1 MLARNCPDCGS
12 SLGKSAWKCRC
23 GWKSAPQ
30 LEARPMIACY
40 VLNCLEAALCHVLT
54 AQGTV
59 NVCRSHYA
67 GVEKVYCVTRNPFM
81 DACRAAYAN
90 SYAFRQKNKIK
101 GHVSES
107 LPEMREPGSDD
118 E

>member
-1 MLARNCPDCGS
+1 
-12 SLGKSAWKCRC
+12 
-23 GWKSAPQ
+23 
-30 LEARPMIACY
+30 MIACY

-118 E
+118 A